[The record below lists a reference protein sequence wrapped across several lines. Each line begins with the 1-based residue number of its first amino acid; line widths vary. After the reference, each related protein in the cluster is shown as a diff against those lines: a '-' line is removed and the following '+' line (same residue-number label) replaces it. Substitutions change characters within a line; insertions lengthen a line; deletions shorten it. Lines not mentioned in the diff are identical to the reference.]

1 MPKMMFCTQCGA
13 KLTEG
18 ELFCVECGNKV
29 SPARLEVTAE
39 PIPVPAEV
47 VQIPAAPQGETVLA
61 HGDAWLVDYRWN
73 PRGSLRL
80 TDQMLTFRANNGK
93 NQYDLDIRLSDVE
106 DVRTGANGLVAYNVL
121 IYLKEQK
128 YVFSVGRNAGWPEK
142 IKQAAVAQRNR
153 TSSAGKQK
161 TDYIDEIRRLKELMD
176 AGIITEEEFTAKK
189 KSLLGL

>member
-1 MPKMMFCTQCGA
+1 MMFCTQCGA

-29 SPARLEVTAE
+29 SPARPEVTAE

-61 HGDAWLVDYRWN
+61 HGDAWLIDYRWN

-153 TSSAGKQK
+153 TPSAGKQK

>member
-13 KLTEG
+13 QLNEG

-29 SPARLEVTAE
+29 LPIQPKEPMK
-39 PIPVPAEV
+39 PIPVPAEA
-47 VQIPAAPQGETVLA
+47 VQPPAAPQEETVIA

-73 PRGSLRL
+73 PRGTLRL
-80 TDQMLTFRANNGK
+80 TDQILSFRANGGK

-106 DVRTGANGLVAYNVL
+106 DVRTGASGLVAYNVL
-121 IYLKEQK
+121 IYLKEKK
-128 YVFSVGRNAGWPEK
+128 YVFSVSRNAGWPEK
-142 IKQAAVAQRNR
+142 ISRAAAAQRNR
-153 TSSAGKQK
+153 TPSAGKPK

>member
-29 SPARLEVTAE
+29 SPARPEVTAE

-47 VQIPAAPQGETVLA
+47 VQPLAAPQGETVLA
-61 HGDAWLVDYRWN
+61 HGDAWFVDYRWN